1 MDDIQKLKEVLIN
14 GNPMLFLGAG
24 FSYGSKNSYGDMAT
38 GNVLKDE
45 IYNTFVK
52 GAIKD
57 SYETEVQQFTLQE
70 LCGFVNDHLKKK
82 LELKSYLI
90 KRFQDVEP
98 AAFHYLLSEYPWKK
112 IYTVNMMI

>member
-45 IYNTFVK
+45 IVW
-52 GAIKD
+52 I
-57 SYETEVQQFTLQE
+57 
-70 LCGFVNDHLKKK
+70 C
-82 LELKSYLI
+82 
-90 KRFQDVEP
+90 
-98 AAFHYLLSEYPWKK
+98 
-112 IYTVNMMI
+112 

>member
-57 SYETEVQQFTLQE
+57 SYETEVIIT
-70 LCGFVNDHLKKK
+70 N
-82 LELKSYLI
+82 
-90 KRFQDVEP
+90 
-98 AAFHYLLSEYPWKK
+98 
-112 IYTVNMMI
+112 